1 MDLTVRSVL
10 AWATLACSEYYWDGQ
25 MNLNIKIKTMINVN
39 QSISELDATLYVYGM
54 RSYEVI
60 KIKILLLSG
69 ALEGPGL

>member
-1 MDLTVRSVL
+1 MAV
-10 AWATLACSEYYWDGQ
+10 LACSEYYWDGQ

-54 RSYEVI
+54 RLWYEVI
-60 KIKILLLSG
+60 KIKILLSSG

>member
-1 MDLTVRSVL
+1 
-10 AWATLACSEYYWDGQ
+10 
-25 MNLNIKIKTMINVN
+25 MINVN
-39 QSISELDATLYVYGM
+39 LSILELDATLYVYGM